1 MRSMTGFG
9 TGTAKSDNLLIV
21 TEIKSVNSRFLE
33 ITFRSDYSNQNNLEN
48 ISRQVI
54 KENASRGKFNV
65 YVSIKE
71 IETPDGNLIHVD
83 EDALG
88 NYIKVL
94 SKVAHNKKLLKS
106 PLDLSDVLLFKDE
119 WLKAEKKE
127 ISDDEVSSLFKE
139 SIAKAVQELVSMRET
154 EGCNLKEDLT
164 SRIDW
169 LRGKHDYLVARQN
182 DVIKSYETRLRS
194 RIEKIF
200 DDQNKE
206 IDERRILEEVAIF
219 ADKTDYTEE
228 VVRFSS
234 HLDQFQKIL
243 NETKPVGKKLDFLLQ
258 EINREVNTM
267 GSKTND
273 NDIIDC
279 VIMIKTELEKIR
291 EQVQNIE

>member
-33 ITFRSDYSNQNNLEN
+33 INFRSDYSNQNNLEN

-154 EGCNLKEDLT
+154 E
-164 SRIDW
+164 
-169 LRGKHDYLVARQN
+169 
-182 DVIKSYETRLRS
+182 
-194 RIEKIF
+194 
-200 DDQNKE
+200 
-206 IDERRILEEVAIF
+206 
-219 ADKTDYTEE
+219 
-228 VVRFSS
+228 
-234 HLDQFQKIL
+234 
-243 NETKPVGKKLDFLLQ
+243 
-258 EINREVNTM
+258 
-267 GSKTND
+267 
-273 NDIIDC
+273 
-279 VIMIKTELEKIR
+279 EL
-291 EQVQNIE
+291 

>member
-33 ITFRSDYSNQNNLEN
+33 INFRSDYSNQNNLEN

-206 IDERRILEEVAIF
+206 
-219 ADKTDYTEE
+219 
-228 VVRFSS
+228 
-234 HLDQFQKIL
+234 
-243 NETKPVGKKLDFLLQ
+243 
-258 EINREVNTM
+258 
-267 GSKTND
+267 
-273 NDIIDC
+273 
-279 VIMIKTELEKIR
+279 
-291 EQVQNIE
+291 

>member
-1 MRSMTGFG
+1 M
-9 TGTAKSDNLLIV
+9 
-21 TEIKSVNSRFLE
+21 
-33 ITFRSDYSNQNNLEN
+33 
-48 ISRQVI
+48 
-54 KENASRGKFNV
+54 
-65 YVSIKE
+65 
-71 IETPDGNLIHVD
+71 D

-219 ADKTDYTEE
+219 AD
-228 VVRFSS
+228 
-234 HLDQFQKIL
+234 
-243 NETKPVGKKLDFLLQ
+243 FLLQ